1 MNDIE
6 LAAIAALVNMQS
18 ALFLGTNQYRAN
30 QGYQAAYTD
39 DSFTN
44 EYNLLQIEMERRRA
58 LPEPPKAEVEGY
70 TCYKCGLQMK
80 GKPYAIGLEAEGA
93 KGLGVCLSCFNYEAE
108 I

>member
-58 LPEPPKAEVEGY
+58 LPEPPKDKVKGF
-70 TCYKCGLQMK
+70 TCYKCGLDIM
-80 GKPYAIGLEAEGA
+80 GKPFYREKEGDNHC
-93 KGLGVCLSCFNYEAE
+93 VCLSCFNYEAE